1 MANDS
6 VSWFRRFVC
15 GLQGH
20 ERLMHFERGRLSL
33 KCISCGHE
41 SPGWDIRKS
50 KAADAPVLA
59 HEPAR
64 RRRFHFVTA
73 FRTQDASKLA

>member
-6 VSWFRRFVC
+6 ASWIRRFIC

-20 ERLMHFERGRLSL
+20 ESLMHFERGRLSL

-41 SPGWDIRKS
+41 SPGWDLRKS
-50 KAADAPVLA
+50 QAADAPLVA
-59 HEPAR
+59 PAPVR
-64 RRRFHFVTA
+64 RRRFHFVTE
-73 FRTQDASKLA
+73 FRT